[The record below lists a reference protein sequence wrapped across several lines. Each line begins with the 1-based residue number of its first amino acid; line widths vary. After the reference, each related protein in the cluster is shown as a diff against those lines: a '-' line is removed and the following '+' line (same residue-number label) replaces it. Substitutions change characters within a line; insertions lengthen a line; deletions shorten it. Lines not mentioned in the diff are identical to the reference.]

1 MAKRKHGIFKKAWT
15 ILWRALLLLI
25 LVLLVFRFIPPPTTA
40 FMLQSPY
47 PVTQDWISIDKLPP
61 YMPLAVVASEDQRF
75 PNHFGVDFTA
85 ISKAL
90 DQYDDGQGL
99 RGAST
104 ITQQTAKNLF
114 LWSGRSF
121 IRKGLEAGFAIGLE
135 TLWGK
140 KRILEVYLNIAEFGQ
155 GIYGVEAA
163 SQHYFGRSASKLTMN
178 QAARLAI
185 MLPSPRTRTPNELTY
200 YLRQR
205 VDWVE
210 QQMQQLGL
218 DYLKP
223 ILE

>member
-1 MAKRKHGIFKKAWT
+1 MAKRKFDIFSKAWT
-15 ILWRALLLLI
+15 ILWRASLLLI
-25 LVLLVFRFIPPPTTA
+25 LILFVFRFVAPPTTA

-47 PVTQDWISIDKLPP
+47 PVTQDWISIDKLPS

-75 PNHFGVDFTA
+75 PNHYGVDFAAIRKA
-85 ISKAL
+85 IS
-90 DQYDDGQGL
+90 QYDDGDGL

-121 IRKGLEAGFAIGLE
+121 VRKGLEAGLALSLE

-140 KRILEVYLNIAEFGQ
+140 KRILEVYVNIAEFGQ

-163 SQHYFGRSASKLTMN
+163 SQHYFGRSASKITIN

-185 MLPSPRTRTPNELTY
+185 MLPSPRTRSPNDLTF

-210 QQMQQLGL
+210 RQMQQLGS
-218 DYLKP
+218 DYLTP
-223 ILE
+223 ILD